1 VFQRLSAR
9 SRGGRVLA
17 VAAVALLFAVPAC
30 SSPDADSAASDVKEI
45 KIGTPLPL
53 SGPNAA
59 LGKDALQGAEL
70 AADIINKGLPGLK
83 LPLAN
88 DKGIPN
94 LNHAKFKIVSAD
106 TQGKPENGATVVN
119 HLVNDEKVD
128 ILAGALESGVTKTA
142 AQQAERLQV
151 PFVTSISSSPAL
163 TQAGLKWFFR
173 TGPTDVTYAQ
183 SFFGLLDEE
192 KKAGKS
198 ADKIALLYMNN
209 TFGTDAAT
217 VAKNLAQANGKQ
229 IVADVPFD
237 PAATDLTSQLQ
248 NVRSADPDTVFV
260 VAYPPTATLFVNA
273 TKQLDYMP
281 PAVMAFGAGFIN
293 DAFVQSAGDGLE
305 GMSRRVAWSEDL
317 GSRNPA
323 SKLVS
328 DEFKKRYNAPMT
340 ENSARVFTTIMAFA
354 QVFNNAKSVEPDAV
368 RAALIALDIPGR
380 DTIMPWDGI
389 KFDDQHQNTGARAV
403 VEQRLKGAW
412 KVVYPKDIRSEQM
425 VWPASDVRSS

>member
-1 VFQRLSAR
+1 MFQRVSA
-9 SRGGRVLA
+9 SRRGRVLA
-17 VAAVALLFAVPAC
+17 VAAVAAVLAVSAC
-30 SSPDADSAASDVKEI
+30 SSSGADGGGSDVTEI

-53 SGPNAA
+53 SGPNAP

-70 AADIINKGLPGLK
+70 AADILNNGLPGLK

-88 DKGIPN
+88 DRGVPN
-94 LNHAKFKIVSAD
+94 LNHAKFTIVSAD
-106 TQGKPENGATVVN
+106 TQGKPENGASAVN
-119 HLVNDEKVD
+119 HLVNDEQVHV
-128 ILAGALESGVTKTA
+128 LAGALESGVTKTA

-163 TQAGLKWFFR
+163 TQQGLKWFFR

-183 SFFGLLDEE
+183 AFFGLLDEQ
-192 KKAGKS
+192 KKKDIP

-209 TFGTDAAT
+209 TFGTDAAK
-217 VAKNLAQANGKQ
+217 VAKNLAESNNKQ

-248 NVRSADPDTVFV
+248 NVRAAEPDTVFV
-260 VAYPPTATLFVNA
+260 VAYPPTATLFINA
-273 TKQLDYMP
+273 TRQLDYIP
-281 PAVMAFGAGFIN
+281 PAVMAFGAGFI
-293 DAFVQSAGDGLE
+293 DAGFIESAGEGLE

-323 SKLVS
+323 AKIVA
-328 DEFKKRYNAPMT
+328 DEYRKRYGAPLT
-340 ENSARVFTTIMAFA
+340 ENSARVFTTIMALA
-354 QVFNNAKSVEPDAV
+354 QAINNARSVDPDQI
-368 RAALIALDIPGR
+368 RAALTALDIPGR

-403 VEQRLKGAW
+403 VEQRLGGEW
-412 KVVYPKDIRSEQM
+412 KVVYPKDVAAQEI
-425 VWPASDVRSS
+425 VWPASEARR

>member
-1 VFQRLSAR
+1 MFQRMSAR

-17 VAAVALLFAVPAC
+17 VATVVMLFAVPAC
-30 SSPDADSAASDVKEI
+30 SSSDADSAASDVKEI

-53 SGPNAA
+53 SGPDAS

-70 AADIINKGLPGLK
+70 AADIINNGLPGLK
-83 LPLAN
+83 LPLAG

-94 LNHAKFKIVSAD
+94 LNHAKFKIVPAD
-106 TQGKPENGATVVN
+106 TQGKPENGATAVN

-183 SFFGLLDEE
+183 SFFGVLDEE
-192 KKAGKS
+192 KKKNIS

-209 TFGTDAAT
+209 TFGTDAAN
-217 VAKNLAQANGKQ
+217 VAKSLAASNGKR

-248 NVRSADPDTVFV
+248 NVRAADPDTVFV

-273 TKQLDYMP
+273 TEQLDYMP

-293 DAFVQSAGDGLE
+293 AAFIESAGDKLE
-305 GMSRRVAWSEDL
+305 GVSRRVAWSEDL

-328 DEFKKRYNAPMT
+328 DEFKKRYKAPMT
-340 ENSARVFTTIMAFA
+340 ENSARVFTSIMALA

-368 RAALIALDIPGR
+368 RGALIALDIPGR

-403 VEQRLKGAW
+403 VEQRLKGQW
-412 KVVYPKDIRSEQM
+412 KVVYPKDVRSQEI
-425 VWPASDVRSS
+425 VWPASEARSS

>member
-1 VFQRLSAR
+1 VFQRVSA
-9 SRGGRVLA
+9 SRRGRILAAAAVTAVLA
-17 VAAVALLFAVPAC
+17 VSAC
-30 SSPDADSAASDVKEI
+30 STSGADGGGSDVTEI

-53 SGPNAA
+53 SGPNAP

-70 AADIINKGLPGLK
+70 AADILNNGLPGLK

-88 DKGIPN
+88 DKGVPN
-94 LNHAKFKIVSAD
+94 LDHAKFTIVSAD
-106 TQGKPENGATVVN
+106 TQGKPENGASAVN
-119 HLVNDEKVD
+119 HLVNDEEVHV
-128 ILAGALESGVTKTA
+128 LSRALESGVTKTA

-163 TQAGLKWFFR
+163 TQQGLKWFFR

-183 SFFGLLDEE
+183 SFFGLLDEQ
-192 KKAGKS
+192 KKKGVP

-209 TFGTDAAT
+209 TFGTDAAK
-217 VAKNLAQANGKQ
+217 VAKSLAESNNKQ

-248 NVRSADPDTVFV
+248 NVRAAEPDTVFV
-260 VAYPPTATLFVNA
+260 VAYPPTATLFINA
-273 TKQLDYMP
+273 TQQLDYVP
-281 PAVMAFGAGFIN
+281 PAVMAFGAGFI
-293 DAFVQSAGDGLE
+293 DAGFIESAGDGLE

-323 SKLVS
+323 AKIVA
-328 DEFKKRYNAPMT
+328 DEYEKRYDAPLT
-340 ENSARVFTTIMAFA
+340 ENSARVFTTIMALA
-354 QVFNNAKSVEPDAV
+354 QAVNNARSVDPDQI
-368 RAALIALDIPGR
+368 RAALTALDIPGR

-403 VEQRLKGAW
+403 VEQRLGGEW
-412 KVVYPKDIRSEQM
+412 KVVYPKDVAAQEI
-425 VWPASDVRSS
+425 VWPASEARK

>member
-1 VFQRLSAR
+1 VFQRVTAR
-9 SRGGRVLA
+9 SGRTLAVVLA
-17 VAAVALLFAVPAC
+17 AALFAVPAC
-30 SSPDADSAASDVKEI
+30 SASDADSGASDVTEI

-59 LGKDALQGAEL
+59 LGKDALEGAQL

-94 LNHAKFKIVSAD
+94 LNHAKFKIVPAD
-106 TQGKPENGATVVN
+106 TQGKPENGASAVN

-128 ILAGALESGVTKTA
+128 VLAGALESGVTKTA

-183 SFFGLLDEE
+183 AFFGLLDEQ
-192 KKAGKS
+192 KKKNVPS
-198 ADKIALLYMNN
+198 DRIALMYMNN
-209 TFGTDAAT
+209 TFGTDAAK
-217 VAKNLAQANGKQ
+217 VGKSLAEANGKQ

-248 NVRSADPDTVFV
+248 NVRAADPDTVFV

-273 TKQLDYMP
+273 VKQLDYMP
-281 PAVMAFGAGFIN
+281 PAVMAFGAGFI
-293 DAFVQSAGDGLE
+293 DAGFIASAGDGLE

-317 GSRNPA
+317 GNRNPS
-323 SKLVS
+323 SKLVA
-328 DEFKKRYNAPMT
+328 DEFKKRYNAPLT

-403 VEQRLKGAW
+403 VEQRLKGQW
-412 KVVYPKDIRSEQM
+412 KVVFPKDVRTQEI
-425 VWPASDVRSS
+425 VWPGTDARK

>member
-1 VFQRLSAR
+1 VFQRVLT
-9 SRGGRVLA
+9 GRILA
-17 VAAVALLFAVPAC
+17 AVVAAAMFVVPAC
-30 SSPDADSAASDVKEI
+30 SATDDAAGPDVTEI

-53 SGPNAA
+53 SGPNAP
-59 LGKDALQGAEL
+59 LGKDALQGAQL
-70 AADIINKGLPGLK
+70 AADIVNKGLPGLT
-83 LPLAN
+83 LPLTD

-94 LNHAKFKIVSAD
+94 LNHAKFTIVPAD
-106 TQGKPENGATVVN
+106 TQGKPENGASAVN
-119 HLVNDEKVD
+119 HLVNDENVH

-163 TQAGLKWFFR
+163 TQQGLKWFFR

-192 KKAGKS
+192 KAKGVS

-209 TFGTDAAT
+209 TFGTDAAK
-217 VAKNLAQANGKQ
+217 VAKSLAEANNKQ

-248 NVRSADPDTVFV
+248 NVRAAEPDTVFV
-260 VAYPPTATLFVNA
+260 VAYPPTATLFINA
-273 TKQLDYMP
+273 TKQLDYVP
-281 PAVMAFGAGFIN
+281 PAVMAFGAGFI
-293 DAFVQSAGDGLE
+293 DSGFIASAGDGLE

-323 SKLVS
+323 AKLVA
-328 DEFKKRYNAPMT
+328 DEYKKRYNAPLT
-340 ENSARVFTTIMAFA
+340 ENSARVITTIFAFA
-354 QVFNNAKSVEPDAV
+354 QVFNDAKSVEPDAV

-403 VEQRLKGAW
+403 VEQRLNGQW
-412 KVVYPKDIRSEQM
+412 KVVYPKDVRAQEI
-425 VWPASDVRSS
+425 VWPAADVRK

>member
-1 VFQRLSAR
+1 VFQRVPVT
-9 SRGGRVLA
+9 SRRILA
-17 VAAVALLFAVPAC
+17 AVVAAAMFAVPAC
-30 SSPDADSAASDVKEI
+30 SPSDADSGASDVKEI

-53 SGPNAA
+53 SGPDAA

-70 AADIINKGLPGLK
+70 AADIINNGLPGLK
-83 LPLAN
+83 LPLAG

-94 LNHAKFKIVSAD
+94 LGHAKFKIVPAD
-106 TQGKPENGATVVN
+106 TQGKPENGASAVN

-163 TQAGLKWFFR
+163 TQQGLKWFFR

-183 SFFGLLDEE
+183 AFFGLLDEE
-192 KKAGKS
+192 KKKNVS
-198 ADKIALLYMNN
+198 ADRIALLYMNN

-217 VAKNLAQANGKQ
+217 VGKNLAQANGRQ

-237 PAATDLTSQLQ
+237 PAATDLTSQVQ
-248 NVRSADPDTVFV
+248 QVRAADPDTVFV

-273 TKQLDYMP
+273 TEQLDYLP

-293 DAFVQSAGDGLE
+293 DAFIQSAGDKLE
-305 GMSRRVAWSEDL
+305 GVSRRVAWSEDL
-317 GSRNPA
+317 GNRNPA

-328 DEFKKRYNAPMT
+328 DEFRKRNKAPLT
-340 ENSARVFTTIMAFA
+340 ENSARVFTTIMALA
-354 QVFNNAKSVEPDAV
+354 QVFDNAKSVDPEAV
-368 RAALIALDIPGR
+368 RSALVSLDIPGR

-403 VEQRLKGAW
+403 VEQRLDGQW
-412 KVVYPKDIRSEQM
+412 KVVYPKDIRSQEI
-425 VWPASDVRSS
+425 VWPASDARKK

>member
-1 VFQRLSAR
+1 MLERVSAGR
-9 SRGGRVLA
+9 RGRILA
-17 VAAVALLFAVPAC
+17 AATAAAMFAVPAC
-30 SSPDADSAASDVKEI
+30 SSSDTGAGASDVKEI
-45 KIGTPLPL
+45 RIGTPLPL
-53 SGPNAA
+53 SGANAS
-59 LGKDALQGAEL
+59 LGKDALQGAQL
-70 AADIINKGLPGLK
+70 AADIINNGLPGLK

-88 DKGIPN
+88 EKGIPN
-94 LNHAKFKIVSAD
+94 LGGAKFKIVPAD
-106 TQGKPENGATVVN
+106 TQGKPENGASAVN

-128 ILAGALESGVTKTA
+128 IVAGALESGVTKTA

-163 TQAGLKWFFR
+163 TQQGLKWFFR

-192 KKAGKS
+192 EKKNIP

-217 VAKNLAQANGKQ
+217 VAKSLAESNGKT

-248 NVRSADPDTVFV
+248 NVRAAQPDTVFV
-260 VAYPPTATLFVNA
+260 VAYPPTATLFINA
-273 TKQLDYMP
+273 TEQLDYVP

-293 DAFVQSAGDGLE
+293 DAFIQSAGDGLE

-323 SKLVS
+323 SKLVA
-328 DEFKKRYNAPMT
+328 DEYKKRYNAPLT

-368 RAALIALDIPGR
+368 RGALIALDIPGR

-403 VEQRLKGAW
+403 VEQRLGGTW
-412 KVVYPKDIRSEQM
+412 KVVYPKDVRSQEI
-425 VWPASDVRSS
+425 VWPATDARKSD

>member
-1 VFQRLSAR
+1 MFQRLSAT

-17 VAAVALLFAVPAC
+17 VVAAAVLFAVPAC
-30 SSPDADSAASDVKEI
+30 SSSDADSAVSDVKEI

-70 AADIINKGLPGLK
+70 GADIVNNGLPGLK
-83 LPLAN
+83 LPLTT

-106 TQGKPENGATVVN
+106 TQGKPENGATAVN

-192 KKAGKS
+192 KKGGKS
-198 ADKIALLYMNN
+198 ADKIALMYMNN

-217 VAKNLAQANGKQ
+217 VAKNLAQANNKQ

-248 NVRSADPDTVFV
+248 NVRSADPDAVFV

-281 PAVMAFGAGFIN
+281 PAVMAFGAGFI
-293 DAFVQSAGDGLE
+293 DAGFIQSAGDGLE

-317 GSRNPA
+317 GSRNSA
-323 SKLVS
+323 SKIVA
-328 DEFKKRYNAPMT
+328 DEYKKRYNAPLT
-340 ENSARVFTTIMAFA
+340 ENSARVLTTILAFG

-403 VEQRLKGAW
+403 VEQRIKGQW
-412 KVVYPKDIRSEQM
+412 KVVYPKDVRSQEI
-425 VWPASDVRSS
+425 VWPASDARK

>member
-1 VFQRLSAR
+1 M
-9 SRGGRVLA
+9 
-17 VAAVALLFAVPAC
+17 AAAMFAVPAC
-30 SSPDADSAASDVKEI
+30 SSSGADAGASDVKEI
-45 KIGTPLPL
+45 KIGAPLPL
-53 SGPNAA
+53 SGPNAP

-70 AADIINKGLPGLK
+70 AADIINNGLPGLK

-88 DKGIPN
+88 DKGIPG
-94 LNHAKFKIVSAD
+94 LGGAKFKIVSAD
-106 TQGKPENGATVVN
+106 TQGKPENGASAVN
-119 HLVNDEKVD
+119 HLVNDEKVHV
-128 ILAGALESGVTKTA
+128 LAGALESGVTKTA

-192 KKAGKS
+192 EKKNIP

-209 TFGTDAAT
+209 TFGTDAAN
-217 VAKNLAQANGKQ
+217 VAKSLAEANDKQ

-248 NVRSADPDTVFV
+248 NVRAAEPDTVFV
-260 VAYPPTATLFVNA
+260 VAYPPTATLFINA
-273 TKQLDYMP
+273 TEQLDYVP

-293 DAFVQSAGDGLE
+293 DAFIQSAGDGLE

-317 GSRNPA
+317 GGRNAA
-323 SKLVS
+323 SKLVA
-328 DEFKKRYNAPMT
+328 DEFRKRYNAPLT
-340 ENSARVFTTIMAFA
+340 ENSARVFTTIMALA
-354 QVFNNAKSVEPDAV
+354 QVFNNAKSVEPDSV
-368 RAALIALDIPGR
+368 RSALVALDIPGR

-403 VEQRLKGAW
+403 VEQRLNGQW
-412 KVVYPKDIRSEQM
+412 KVVYPKDIRAQEI
-425 VWPASDVRSS
+425 VWPASEARK

>member
-1 VFQRLSAR
+1 MFQRVPVT
-9 SRGGRVLA
+9 SRRILA
-17 VAAVALLFAVPAC
+17 AVVAAAMFAVPAC
-30 SSPDADSAASDVKEI
+30 SPSDADSGASDVKEI

-53 SGPNAA
+53 SGPDAA

-70 AADIINKGLPGLK
+70 AADIINNGLPGLK
-83 LPLAN
+83 LPLAG

-94 LNHAKFKIVSAD
+94 LGHAKFKIVPAD
-106 TQGKPENGATVVN
+106 TQGKPENGASAVN

-163 TQAGLKWFFR
+163 TQQGLKWFFR

-183 SFFGLLDEE
+183 AFFGLLDEE
-192 KKAGKS
+192 KKKNVS
-198 ADKIALLYMNN
+198 ADRIALLYMNN

-217 VAKNLAQANGKQ
+217 VGKNLAQANGRQ

-237 PAATDLTSQLQ
+237 PAATDLTSQVQ
-248 NVRSADPDTVFV
+248 QVRAADPDTVFV

-273 TKQLDYMP
+273 TEQLDYLP

-293 DAFVQSAGDGLE
+293 DAFIQSAGDKLE
-305 GMSRRVAWSEDL
+305 GVSRRVAWSEDL
-317 GSRNPA
+317 GNRNPA

-328 DEFKKRYNAPMT
+328 DEFRKRNKAPLT
-340 ENSARVFTTIMAFA
+340 ENSARVFTTIMALA
-354 QVFNNAKSVEPDAV
+354 QVFDNAKSVDPEAV
-368 RAALIALDIPGR
+368 RSALVSLDIPGR

-403 VEQRLKGAW
+403 VEQRLDGQW
-412 KVVYPKDIRSEQM
+412 KVVYPKDIRSQEI
-425 VWPASDVRSS
+425 VWPASDARKK

>member
-1 VFQRLSAR
+1 LFKLFQRVTAR
-9 SRGGRVLA
+9 RGRILA
-17 VAAVALLFAVPAC
+17 AALAAAMFAVPAC
-30 SSPDADSAASDVKEI
+30 SASDADSAASDVKEI

-53 SGPNAA
+53 SGANAS

-70 AADIINKGLPGLK
+70 AADIINNGLPGLK

-88 DKGIPN
+88 EKGIPN
-94 LNHAKFKIVSAD
+94 LGGAKFKIVSAD
-106 TQGKPENGATVVN
+106 TQGKPENGASAVN

-128 ILAGALESGVTKTA
+128 IVAGALESGVTKTA

-192 KKAGKS
+192 KKKNIP

-248 NVRSADPDTVFV
+248 NVRAAEPDTVFV

-273 TKQLDYMP
+273 TEQLDYMP

-293 DAFVQSAGDGLE
+293 DAFIQSAGDGLE

-323 SKLVS
+323 SKLVA
-328 DEFKKRYNAPMT
+328 DEYKKRYKAPLT

-354 QVFNNAKSVEPDAV
+354 QVFNNAKSVEPDKV

-403 VEQRLKGAW
+403 VEQRLDGQW
-412 KVVYPKDIRSEQM
+412 KVVFPKDIRAQEI
-425 VWPASDVRSS
+425 VWPASDAR

>member
-1 VFQRLSAR
+1 VFQRVPVT
-9 SRGGRVLA
+9 SRRIITAV
-17 VAAVALLFAVPAC
+17 VAAAMVAVPAC
-30 SSPDADSAASDVKEI
+30 SPSDADSGASDVKEI

-53 SGPNAA
+53 SGPDAA

-70 AADIINKGLPGLK
+70 AADIINNGLPGLK
-83 LPLAN
+83 LPLAAE
-88 DKGIPN
+88 KGIPN
-94 LNHAKFKIVSAD
+94 LGHAKFKIVPAD
-106 TQGKPENGATVVN
+106 TQGKPENGASAVN

-128 ILAGALESGVTKTA
+128 ILAGALESGVTRTA

-163 TQAGLKWFFR
+163 TQQGLKWFFR

-183 SFFGLLDEE
+183 AFFGLLDEE
-192 KKAGKS
+192 KKKHVS
-198 ADKIALLYMNN
+198 ADRIALLYMNN

-217 VAKNLAQANGKQ
+217 VGRNLAQANGRQ

-237 PAATDLTSQLQ
+237 PAATDLTSQVQ
-248 NVRSADPDTVFV
+248 QVRAADPDTVFV

-273 TKQLDYMP
+273 TEQLDYLP

-293 DAFVQSAGDGLE
+293 DAFIQSAGDKLE
-305 GMSRRVAWSEDL
+305 GVSRRVAWSEDL
-317 GSRNPA
+317 GNRNPA

-328 DEFKKRYNAPMT
+328 AEFRKRNKAPLT
-340 ENSARVFTTIMAFA
+340 ENSARVFTTIMALA
-354 QVFNNAKSVEPDAV
+354 QVFDNAKSVDPEAV
-368 RAALIALDIPGR
+368 RSALVSLDIPGR

-403 VEQRLKGAW
+403 VEQRLSGQW
-412 KVVYPKDIRSEQM
+412 KVVYPKDIRSQEI
-425 VWPASDVRSS
+425 VWPASDARKK